1 MLPPSG
7 GSRRPARRTPR
18 RTADSRRGNLPAEIP
33 ARGARRRYRRTQ
45 AVPAPA
51 GRNDRTTPVPH
62 RWAWRR
68 AGNTFPRLSSAV
80 PYRCGRDF
88 KGSKD
93 THGCKRGSMPVWPGC
108 GPAGAANPNPG
119 AASVPPRRPVSVGT
133 ATGSPSGVGPLFFL
147 FFLQRLHNIAR
158 GTYDPFSERLM
169 PPQYVSPDMRG
180 SCPSTRELPPCQ
192 KIPAC

>member
-7 GSRRPARRTPR
+7 GSRRPARRTHGGLTAGEPSRRNPRPWSPKTVSAHPSGSRPR
-18 RTADSRRGNLPAEIP
+18 RPERPHN
-33 ARGARRRYRRTQ
+33 AR
-45 AVPAPA
+45 PAPMGMEA
-51 GRNDRTTPVPH
+51 SREHV
-62 RWAWRR
+62 
-68 AGNTFPRLSSAV
+68 PRLSSAV
-80 PYRCGRDF
+80 PYRCSRDF